1 MSEQEEAKRDGAR
14 LQRNSGRGKFAKGD
28 SIWRNYVIDYK
39 EYSKSFSV
47 SKDVWAK
54 ICTDTFKV
62 GINYNPCIKVILGDE
77 NRVRLAVIEWER
89 LVELEEIA
97 EEYYNG
103 RE

>member
-14 LQRNSGRGKFAKGD
+14 LQRNSGRGKYAKGD
-28 SIWRNYVIDYK
+28 AIWRGYVVDYK

-54 ICTDTFKV
+54 VCTDTFKV
-62 GINYNPCIKVILGDE
+62 SISYNPCIKVILGDTD
-77 NRVRLAVIEWER
+77 RVRLAVIEWDR

-97 EEYYNG
+97 EAYYNG
-103 RE
+103 